1 MYGLFRSF
9 AFVENVQIELCTR
22 LNFAD
27 SIDEK
32 FSDFRISDIKFKK
45 INKNQNQIKK
55 SNKNQKKVQMIK
67 KKFVPNVESYF
78 P

>member
-1 MYGLFRSF
+1 MKK
-9 AFVENVQIELCTR
+9 N
-22 LNFAD
+22 
-27 SIDEK
+27 EK
-32 FSDFRISDIKFKK
+32 IKKS
-45 INKNQNQIKK
+45 QMKK